1 MRLRISK
8 YYQSWKDTT
17 NNKVTIVP
25 KNINNKIQTH
35 IKNYTPWPEDCAVKK
50 YKFHANP
57 IKHYR
62 KQYSNVNSSISTFSK
77 LSLIGALDKPGGIIN
92 SLISENDCN
101 TLNADSNMNIIN
113 HFNVYDINNDCTNGS
128 CPAALLIKRASTV
141 IRDNVKRA
149 KDVKKI
155 DAPVI
160 INNYSASHREYI
172 YYKCK
177 TFKQNLPAQY
187 SSLNIV
193 NGTFITTCNDV
204 TRCVNFTPSNKK
216 FQTQGPVSS
225 SARTH
230 SLKYDCV
237 DGSSCNKKVTI
248 NNCPT
253 DKSLLECAS
262 LKKLLNNPTP
272 VCAGCINDPSK
283 IRRKRINILK

>member
-77 LSLIGALDKPGGIIN
+77 LSVIGALDKPGGIIN

-101 TLNADSNMNIIN
+101 LLNANSNMNIIN
-113 HFNVYDINNDCTNGS
+113 HFNVYDINNDCTTGS
-128 CPAALLIKRASTV
+128 CPAALVIKRASTV

-149 KDVKKI
+149 KDVKDK

-160 INNYSASHREYI
+160 INNYSASYREYI